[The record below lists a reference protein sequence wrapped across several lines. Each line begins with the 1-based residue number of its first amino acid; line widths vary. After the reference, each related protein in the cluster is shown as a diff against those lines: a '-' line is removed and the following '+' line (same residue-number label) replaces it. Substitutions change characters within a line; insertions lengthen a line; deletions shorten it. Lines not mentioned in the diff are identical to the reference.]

1 VANAPARPEVVTDL
15 SKLSDASTTALPPPD
30 QPSPAPEDSSGNEPI
45 GHQLAANAPNTRW
58 NVTPSNF
65 KGGSRLLN
73 DKARQFADFTDILLD
88 QTLKAAQTMAPD
100 KLSQHRVP
108 EGLVP
113 TTLTAVM
120 DSDGRLKEIIIDQ
133 HSGDLQVDQLFIEA
147 CKKGI
152 WSRNPPPGARDSDG
166 KYRLRVEGTVNNQSY
181 DRYGQ
186 YSYDTEL
193 GMGIL

>member
-1 VANAPARPEVVTDL
+1 VVTDL
-15 SKLSDASTTALPPPD
+15 SKLSEASTTALPPPD
-30 QPSPAPEDSSGNEPI
+30 QPSIAPDNSSGNDDSSGNAVI
-45 GHQLAANAPNTRW
+45 SHQLAANAPNTRW
-58 NVTPSNF
+58 NVTPTTF

-108 EGLVP
+108 EDLVP

-120 DSDGRLKEIIIDQ
+120 DSEGRLREIIIDQ